1 MMSEKTPPRGRHI
14 LVDLSGYVSPGED
27 EGEWMLQQIRDAVT
41 ASPAR
46 EVHYHVETFDGHS
59 TPRGFA
65 AVVLI
70 DESHVTAHC
79 YSEEGL
85 LAIDS
90 FSCGQCDPQS
100 IIDHLLGNLFEVIPT
115 LEICSS
121 EEVARF
127 NTQSSADSEVVPVGV
142 RQLLEQHYRHFNAGV
157 LHDAAVSLSEFLDGD
172 GRLLIT
178 LAGAMSTAEIGRSLA
193 PMIRAG
199 KIAAICT
206 TGANL
211 EEDVFNLVAFDHYMR
226 IPNWRT
232 LSAEDDEALREE
244 GYNRVTDTA
253 IPEEQAIRKLEAP
266 VLAAWKAAEASGES
280 KFPHQFLYDILL
292 SGELADSYQAQARNS
307 WLLAAAEANI
317 PIFTPGWED
326 STLGNIFA
334 ARIIDGSLS
343 RPGIV
348 KGGIEAMLAL
358 AEWYRGDERPAGILQ
373 VGGGIAGDFPICV
386 VPMLRQDLGQ
396 DAELWSWFAQISEST
411 ASYGGYSGAPPEEKI
426 SWGKLAVDTP
436 KFVIESDATIVLPLL
451 FAAILDL

>member
-1 MMSEKTPPRGRHI
+1 MSEDNPPRGSHV
-14 LVDLSGYVSPGED
+14 LVDLSGYVSHVD
-27 EGEWMLQQIRDAVT
+27 NDGEWMLQQIRAAVA

-46 EVHYHVETFDGHS
+46 EVHSHVEAFDGQS
-59 TPRGFA
+59 SPRGFA

-100 IIDHLLGNLFEVIPT
+100 IVDHLLGKLFEAIPT
-115 LEICSS
+115 LEICNS
-121 EEVARF
+121 EEVSRF
-127 NTQSSADSEVVPVGV
+127 NSQSNDDSEVVPAGV

-157 LHDAAVSLSEFLDGD
+157 LHDAAVSLSEFLDAD

-178 LAGAMSTAEIGRSLA
+178 LAGAMSTAEVGRCLA

-211 EEDVFNLVAFDHYMR
+211 EEDVFNLVAHDHYVR
-226 IPNWRT
+226 IPDWRT
-232 LSAEDDEALREE
+232 LSAKDDEALRAE

-266 VLAAWKAAEASGES
+266 ILSAWKAAEASGES
-280 KFPHQFLYDILL
+280 KFPHRFLYDILL
-292 SGELADSYQAQARNS
+292 SGELDDSYQAQARDS
-307 WLLAAAEANI
+307 WLLAAAEAEL

-334 ARIIDGSLS
+334 ARIIDGTLAKSS
-343 RPGIV
+343 TV

-358 AEWYRGDERPAGILQ
+358 AEWYRGDERPAGLLQ
-373 VGGGIAGDFPICV
+373 IGGGIAGDFPICV

-396 DAELWSWFAQISEST
+396 DAELWSWFAQISEAT
-411 ASYGGYSGAPPEEKI
+411 TSYGGYSGATPEEKI

-451 FAAILDL
+451 FAAILDW

>member
-1 MMSEKTPPRGRHI
+1 MSAENSPRGRHM
-14 LVDLSGYVSPGED
+14 LVDLTGYVAPVD
-27 EGEWMLQQIRDAVT
+27 NEGEWILKLMRDAVA

-46 EVHYHVETFDGHS
+46 EVHSHVETFDGSISPH
-59 TPRGFA
+59 GYA

-90 FSCGQCDPQS
+90 FSCGQCEPQI
-100 IIDHLLGNLFEVIPT
+100 IIDHLLGNLFDAIPT
-115 LEICSS
+115 LEICNS
-121 EEVARF
+121 EEVSRF
-127 NTQSSADSEVVPVGV
+127 NTQSSTDGEGAPEGV
-142 RQLLEQHYRHFNAGV
+142 RQLLEKHYRHFNAGV
-157 LHDAAVSLSEFLDGD
+157 LHDTAVSLSEFLDAD

-178 LAGAMSTAEIGRSLA
+178 LAGAMSTAEIGRCLA

-199 KIAAICT
+199 KVAAICT

-211 EEDVFNLVAFDHYMR
+211 EEDVFNLVAHDHYVR
-226 IPNWRT
+226 IPDWRT
-232 LSAEDDEALREE
+232 LSAEDDAALQEE

-253 IPEEQAIRKLEAP
+253 IPEEQAIRKLEVP
-266 VLAAWKAAEASGES
+266 ILASWKAAEESGES

-292 SGELADSYQAQARNS
+292 SGELVDSYQAQASDS
-307 WLLAAAEANI
+307 WLLAAAKANL

-343 RPGIV
+343 STGTV
-348 KGGIEAMLAL
+348 KGGIEAMLDL
-358 AEWYRGDERPAGILQ
+358 AQWYCDDERPAGILQ

-396 DAELWSWFAQISEST
+396 DTEMWSWFAQISEAT
-411 ASYGGYSGAPPEEKI
+411 TSYGGYSGAPAEEKI
-426 SWGKLAVDTP
+426 SWGKISIDTP
-436 KFVIESDATIVLPLL
+436 RFIIESDATIVLPLL
-451 FAAILDL
+451 FAAILDW